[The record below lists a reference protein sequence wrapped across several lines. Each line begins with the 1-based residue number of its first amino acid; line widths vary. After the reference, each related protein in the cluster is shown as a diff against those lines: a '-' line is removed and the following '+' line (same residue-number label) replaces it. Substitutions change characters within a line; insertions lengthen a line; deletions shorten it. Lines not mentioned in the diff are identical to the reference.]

1 MLKIQCVTIDC
12 EDLSLVA
19 NFWAEVLG
27 WRITHTSEDEIAI
40 EPPVGSPLENI
51 APDVLFIKVPNSK
64 TVKNRMHFDLRPDD
78 QLAEVARVE
87 KLGARRADIGQV
99 GELPWIVMADPEGN
113 EFCILSAR
121 KVSA

>member
-12 EDLSLVA
+12 EDLALVS
-19 NFWAEVLG
+19 NFWAQVLE
-27 WRITHTSEDEIAI
+27 WRITYTDEVEVVL

-51 APDVLFIKVPNSK
+51 APDILFIKVPNSK

-87 KLGARRADIGQV
+87 QLGAKKADIGQA
-99 GELPWIVMADPEGN
+99 GDLPWIVMADPEGN

-121 KVSA
+121 KATA

>member
-12 EDLSLVA
+12 EDIALAA
-19 NFWAEVLG
+19 NFWSQVLN
-27 WRITHTSEDEIAI
+27 WRITYTSEDEIVI

-51 APDVLFIKVPNSK
+51 APDILFIKVPNRK
-64 TVKNRMHFDLRPDD
+64 TTKNRMHFDLRPDD

-87 KLGARRADIGQV
+87 ELGARRADIGQSDDV
-99 GELPWIVMADPEGN
+99 PWIVMADPEGN

-121 KVSA
+121 KVEA